1 VLYDKKDSLTT
12 MKTTQFVLRT
22 FALSLLLIGALA
34 QAATVTGTV
43 TNKTTGKP
51 AVGDTVELVDVQA
64 GMRTAAHATTD
75 GSGHYSLSEPG
86 SGPYLVRAMHQGAG
100 YFIAAPQGS
109 GPGNITVYDV
119 AAKVQGVSIEA
130 DVMEAEAANGQLQVT
145 ERYFVHN
152 TSSPPVTQ
160 WSAHSFE
167 IVLPAEA
174 IVDGAEAQRPSGLPT
189 SIKLDPYGAKGH
201 YAFNFPIQP
210 DNGEKD
216 TLFQLVYHVP
226 YSSGKFTFSKSQV
239 SLPADNVAVLL
250 PKSMTFTP
258 GAGAAFKTVPG
269 DPGVQ
274 TLLARNVA
282 AGKAV
287 EFTISGKGSMPR
299 EDQGAGAGQQAGA
312 GMGAQENGGQD
323 TGTVGAQPGGGIGN
337 PINTPDPLSK
347 YKGWIL
353 GGLGLLLVVAAA
365 FLLRKPAPG
374 TSYDA
379 GVATAQAIASP
390 AAKHAALLNALKEEL
405 FTVESEKISGTITPE
420 EYAKVKAA
428 LETVLRRALNKK

>member
-1 VLYDKKDSLTT
+1 
-12 MKTTQFVLRT
+12 MKTTHFVLRT
-22 FALSLLLIGALA
+22 LALSLLLIGALA
-34 QAATVTGTV
+34 QATTVSGTV

-75 GSGHYSLSEPG
+75 GNGHYSINEPG

-109 GPGNITVYDV
+109 GTGNIMVYDV
-119 AAKVQGVSIEA
+119 AAKVQNVSIEA
-130 DVMEAEAANGQLQVT
+130 DVMEVEAANGQLQVT

-160 WSAHSFE
+160 WSPRSFE

-174 IVDGAEAQRPSGLPT
+174 TIDGAEAQRPSGLPT
-189 SIKLDPYGAKGH
+189 SITLDPYGAKGH

-216 TLFQLVYHVP
+216 TLFQLVYHLP
-226 YSSGKFTFSKSQV
+226 YGSSKFTFRKPQG
-239 SLPADNVAVLL
+239 SLPADNFAVLL

-258 GAGAAFKTVPG
+258 GSGSAFKSAPG

-274 TLLARNVA
+274 TLLTRNVEP
-282 AGKAV
+282 GKTL
-287 EFTISGKGSMPR
+287 EFTISGVGSMPR
-299 EDQGAGAGQQAGA
+299 EDQGAGGGQQA
-312 GMGAQENGGQD
+312 GMGAQDNGNGGQE
-323 TGTVGAQPGGGIGN
+323 AAAASQPGGGIGN

-347 YKGWIL
+347 YKWWIL

-374 TSYDA
+374 TVIAA
-379 GVATAQAIASP
+379 GTGTRQSFASP
-390 AAKHAALLNALKEEL
+390 EAKNSAILSALKEEL
-405 FTVESEKISGTITPE
+405 FAIESEKINGTIKPE
-420 EYAKVKAA
+420 EYAQVKAA
-428 LETVLRRALNKK
+428 LETLLKRALNKK

>member
-1 VLYDKKDSLTT
+1 
-12 MKTTQFVLRT
+12 MKTAQYVLRT
-22 FALSLLLIGALA
+22 LALSLLATAALA
-34 QAATVTGTV
+34 QAATVSGTV

-51 AVGDTVELVDVQA
+51 AVGDAVELVDVQA

-75 GSGHYSLSEPG
+75 GNGHYSISEPG

-109 GPGNITVYDV
+109 GTGNIMVYDV

-130 DVMEAEAANGQLQVT
+130 DVMEVEAVNGQLQVT

-174 IVDGAEAQRPSGLPT
+174 TIDGAEAQRPSGLPT
-189 SIKLDPYGAKGH
+189 SITLDPYGAKGH

-226 YSSGKFTFSKSQV
+226 YDSSKFTFRKPQV

-250 PKSMTFTP
+250 PKSMTFTST
-258 GAGAAFKTVPG
+258 AAAAFKSAPG

-274 TLLARNVA
+274 TLLTRNVEP
-282 AGKAV
+282 GKTL
-287 EFTISGKGSMPR
+287 EFTISGVGSMPR
-299 EDQGAGAGQQAGA
+299 EDQGAAGGQQSAA
-312 GMGAQENGGQD
+312 MGSGGQD
-323 TGTVGAQPGGGIGN
+323 NAAPGSQPGGGIGN

-347 YKGWIL
+347 YKWWIL

-365 FLLRKPAPG
+365 FLLRKPTPG
-374 TSYDA
+374 VTMDA
-379 GVATAQAIASP
+379 GAENAQVFASP
-390 AAKHAALLNALKEEL
+390 AAKSSALLNALKEEL
-405 FTVESEKISGTITPE
+405 FAIESDKINGTIKPE
-420 EYAKVKAA
+420 EYAQVKAA
-428 LETVLRRALNKK
+428 LETVLKRALNKK

>member
-12 MKTTQFVLRT
+12 MKTAQSVIRT
-22 FALSLLLIGALA
+22 LALSMLLAGALA
-34 QAATVTGTV
+34 QAATVSGTV

-75 GSGHYSLSEPG
+75 GSGHYSINEPG
-86 SGPYLVRAMHQGAG
+86 SGPYLVRAMHQSAG

-109 GPGNITVYDV
+109 GTGNIMVYDV
-119 AAKVQGVSIEA
+119 AAKVQNVSIEA
-130 DVMEAEAANGQLQVT
+130 DVMEVEAANGQLQVT

-160 WSAHSFE
+160 WSARSFE

-174 IVDGAEAQRPSGLPT
+174 TVDGAEAQRPSGLPT
-189 SIKLDPYGAKGH
+189 SINLDPLGAKGH

-216 TLFQLVYHVP
+216 TLFQLVYHLP
-226 YSSGKFTFSKSQV
+226 YASGKFTFKKPQLA
-239 SLPADNVAVLL
+239 LPADNFAVLL

-258 GAGAAFKTVPG
+258 GSGAAFKPAPG

-274 TLLARNVA
+274 TLLTRNVEP
-282 AGKAV
+282 GKML
-287 EFTISGKGSMPR
+287 EFTISGTGSMPR
-299 EDQGAGAGQQAGA
+299 EDQGAGAGQQS
-312 GMGAQENGGQD
+312 GMGAQDNGNGGREAAP
-323 TGTVGAQPGGGIGN
+323 GSQPGGGIGN

-365 FLLRKPAPG
+365 FLLRKPVPAA
-374 TSYDA
+374 SYDA
-379 GVATAQAIASP
+379 ATGIAQAFASP
-390 AAKHAALLNALKEEL
+390 AAKNSALLNVLKEEL
-405 FTVESEKISGTITPE
+405 FDVESEKIHGAISPE
-420 EYAKVKAA
+420 EYAQVKAA
-428 LETVLRRALNKK
+428 LETVLKRALNKK

>member
-1 VLYDKKDSLTT
+1 
-12 MKTTQFVLRT
+12 M
-22 FALSLLLIGALA
+22 SLLLIGALA

-64 GMRTAAHATTD
+64 GMRTATHATTD

-100 YFIAAPQGS
+100 YFIAAPQGG

-160 WSAHSFE
+160 WSARSFE
-167 IVLPAEA
+167 IVLPEEA

-258 GAGAAFKTVPG
+258 GAGAAFKSVPG

-282 AGKAV
+282 PGKAV
-287 EFTISGKGSMPR
+287 EFTISGNGSMPR
-299 EDQGAGAGQQAGA
+299 EDQGAGAG
-312 GMGAQENGGQD
+312 MGAQDNGNGGQEA
-323 TGTVGAQPGGGIGN
+323 GPGSQPGGGIGN

-347 YKGWIL
+347 YKWWIL

-365 FLLRKPAPG
+365 FLLRKPVPG
-374 TSYDA
+374 ASYDA
-379 GVATAQAIASP
+379 GTGTAQAFATP
-390 AAKHAALLNALKEEL
+390 VAKNAALLNALKEEL
-405 FTVESEKISGTITPE
+405 FAVESEKINGTIKPE
-420 EYAKVKAA
+420 EYAQVKAA
-428 LETVLRRALNKK
+428 LETVLKRALNRK

>member
-1 VLYDKKDSLTT
+1 

-22 FALSLLLIGALA
+22 LALSLLATAALA

-51 AVGDTVELVDVQA
+51 AVGDAVELVDVQA

-75 GSGHYSLSEPG
+75 SNGHYSISEPG

-109 GPGNITVYDV
+109 GTGNIMVYDV
-119 AAKVQGVSIEA
+119 AAKVQNVSIEA
-130 DVMEAEAANGQLQVT
+130 DVMEVEAANGQLQVT

-160 WSAHSFE
+160 WSARSFE
-167 IVLPAEA
+167 IALPAEA
-174 IVDGAEAQRPSGLPT
+174 TIDSTEAQRPSGLPT
-189 SIKLDPYGAKGH
+189 SIKLDPFGAKGH

-216 TLFQLVYHVP
+216 TLFQLVYHLP
-226 YSSGKFTFSKSQV
+226 YASGKFTFRKPQLT
-239 SLPADNVAVLL
+239 LPADNFAVLL

-258 GAGAAFKTVPG
+258 GSGTAFKAAPG

-274 TLLARNVA
+274 TLLTRNVQP
-282 AGKAV
+282 GKTL
-287 EFTISGKGSMPR
+287 EFTVSGNGSMPR
-299 EDQGAGAGQQAGA
+299 EDQGAGGGQQSA
-312 GMGAQENGGQD
+312 GMGAQDNGNGGQEAAP
-323 TGTVGAQPGGGIGN
+323 GSQPGGGIGN

-353 GGLGLLLVVAAA
+353 GAIGLLLVVAAA

-374 TSYDA
+374 VAYTA
-379 GVATAQAIASP
+379 GAGTAQAFASP
-390 AAKHAALLNALKEEL
+390 AAKNSALLNVLKDEL
-405 FTVESEKISGTITPE
+405 FEVESEKINGTIKPE
-420 EYAKVKAA
+420 EYAQVKAA
-428 LETVLRRALNKK
+428 LETVLKRALNKK